1 MAFCSSCGI
10 VVQEQSQF
18 CSSCGA
24 SVGIKNQ
31 NEVKYQSTQYEMNI
45 VNAFKRVVFENYANF
60 SGRASKAEYWWY
72 ILAVILVS
80 IGIGVVDAILQTS
93 VLSALLNLALFIP
106 GLAVAVRRLHD
117 TNKSGWWYLIA
128 LTGIGLIVL
137 LFWFIQKSD
146 QIENRFG
153 PVPSV

>member
-1 MAFCSSCGI
+1 MA
-10 VVQEQSQF
+10 F